1 MHSKSFSFGLLLI
14 LLSPC
19 LIFGVALYAIHCA
32 PCTAEKLAL
41 CPPVPASCS
50 ETARQP
56 GCGCCYICALQLG
69 EPCGVHTARCVQ
81 GLSCRVHP
89 KEANPLRAL
98 NNGQGT
104 CLPPT
109 DVTEPTVSVEYE
121 DNPTEATEVAA
132 DHLRNYQL
140 MLPAGQEKPVSRK
153 AVSVY
158 ESMEAK
164 KLVEVHK
171 WKTQGPCQKELY
183 RALDKLAKTQQR
195 TGGEIYRF
203 YLPNCNRNGFYH
215 RKQCEAS
222 LDGNPATC
230 WCVYQRSGKRIP
242 GSPEVLGD
250 PECEQY
256 LGEQE

>member
-1 MHSKSFSFGLLLI
+1 MHSKSFAFGLLLF

-50 ETARQP
+50 ETTRQP
-56 GCGCCYICALQLG
+56 RCGCCHICALQLG
-69 EPCGVHTARCVQ
+69 EPCGVYTARCSR

-89 KEANPLRAL
+89 EEANPLRAL
-98 NNGQGT
+98 TNGQGT
-104 CLPPT
+104 CIPT
-109 DVTEPTVSVEYE
+109 SDVTELTEFVERE
-121 DNPTEATEVAA
+121 DIPAEDTDVAA
-132 DHLRNYQL
+132 DHLHNYQL
-140 MLPAGQEKPVSRK
+140 MFPVDQEKSVSQN

-158 ESMEAK
+158 ESMKAK
-164 KLVEVHK
+164 ILAEPKK
-171 WKTQGPCQKELY
+171 WKAQGPCQKDLY
-183 RALDKLAKTQQR
+183 RALEKLAKAQQR

-215 RKQCEAS
+215 SKQCEAS

-230 WCVYQRSGKRIP
+230 WCVYQRNGKRIP
-242 GSPEVLGD
+242 GSLEVLGD

-256 LGEQE
+256 LGAQE